1 MEIFISK
8 ISLNNRRLL
17 HFGFLLFVL
26 LFSFEAVADRVSIRA
41 KDVDG
46 VGKIIFT
53 WPTPVPFVARL
64 SGRQLLFN
72 FQDLLSQVIQVQL
85 RL

>member
-8 ISLNNRRLL
+8 ISLNNRRIL

-41 KDVDG
+41 KEVDQ
-46 VGKIIFT
+46 
-53 WPTPVPFVARL
+53 
-64 SGRQLLFN
+64 QLLIELAF
-72 FQDLLSQVIQVQL
+72 VL
-85 RL
+85 RKSMVLAR